1 MTNNNTG
8 QRRQISSRE
17 KRLQERKK
25 ARNASTAR
33 NDNNME
39 AADEEVLF
47 TPVGTIPPE
56 GEEVSDDDM
65 GISDD
70 ETVRGGSNRQP
81 PPIVNTRCTLK
92 LKVTGGKNA
101 FGRALSLVKEFFTQL
116 KKFDKWA
123 SIVPWYENVVMGVDT
138 IEDPKDIMMDPTAIT
153 SYLPRFMNRKIKNS
167 SKYDEYVSI
176 YIGHSV
182 DLEELLLDLGTWL
195 QNGEH
200 ALYVDMLQA
209 ERKREVGFLTNSY
222 FTMDL
227 NVLKTVLEQAIGC
240 NVGLRWKPI
249 AGTHSKDNDPVRA
262 THIEVDANYYHK
274 ALRILSNTFGKGV
287 SGFKDGRKMRFFAS
301 LKNAKSA
308 ETRASIRKAIERQR
322 FFVAEVKRDYFS
334 DILHLDVTPN
344 GSNLPTMREMIGKIR
359 SIKFPHLKMIHSVDE
374 TWKKVSYKGDFTYL
388 VMPHIEEEAELMMS
402 NLLPFMRYEYGDE
415 VLEYFTSTAKE
426 LSMDDRWDPVTKRV
440 ICTVDTNAELDDEED
455 ELGFDE
461 AIQFIKERNE
471 ATAKL
476 AIDSTNKVTRP
487 ELNTNKTNLQ
497 VQQEAAA
504 QVDAMTNAAEAAY
517 YKDDDSISTMASF
530 RTEKS
535 STRTNSTTHN
545 NSHTHTNTSSVPT
558 TEDNIHQSRLENM
571 SVTSSI
577 TMESFNNLQTQVT
590 NQDYK
595 LSHIEQLIGRV
606 AAAVLKG
613 DQASQPKSTHEDDNT
628 GGTSS
633 ASGEGL

>member
-1 MTNNNTG
+1 MTTKNKG
-8 QRRQISSRE
+8 QRQVLSARE
-17 KRLQERKK
+17 RRLQKRQK
-25 ARNASTAR
+25 ADNAPTEVDLEALNSPEEEIQFTQVG
-33 NDNNME
+33 DNPSME
-39 AADEEVLF
+39 EE
-47 TPVGTIPPE
+47 TN
-56 GEEVSDDDM
+56 DDDM

-70 ETVRGGSNRQP
+70 ETIRGGSNRRP
-81 PPIVNTRCTLK
+81 PPKVNTRCTLK

-101 FGRALSLVKEFFTQL
+101 YGRALGLVKEFFTQL
-116 KKFDKWA
+116 KKFDKWV
-123 SIVPWYENVVMGVDT
+123 SLVPWYENVVMGIEE
-138 IEDPKDIMMDPTAIT
+138 IEDPQDIMMDPTTIT
-153 SYLPRFMNRKIKNS
+153 SYLPRFMNRKVKTTT
-167 SKYDEYVSI
+167 KYDEYVSI
-176 YIGHSV
+176 QLGHSV
-182 DLEELLLDLGTWL
+182 DLDELLLDMGTWL

-200 ALYVDMLQA
+200 ALYIDMLQA

-227 NVLKTVLEQAIGC
+227 DVLKTVIETAIGC
-240 NVGLRWKPI
+240 NVGLRWKPV
-249 AGTHSKDNDPVRA
+249 AGTFTKDNAPVRA
-262 THIEVDANYYHK
+262 IHIEVDTTYFHK
-274 ALRILSNTFGKGV
+274 AMKILSNTFGKSV
-287 SGFKDGRKMRFFAS
+287 SGFQDGRKMRIFAS